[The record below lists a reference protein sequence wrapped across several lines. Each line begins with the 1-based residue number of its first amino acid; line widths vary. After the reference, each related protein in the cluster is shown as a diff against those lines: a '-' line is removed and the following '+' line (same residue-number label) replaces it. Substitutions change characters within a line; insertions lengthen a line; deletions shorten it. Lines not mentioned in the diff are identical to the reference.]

1 MDIGL
6 RTPLL
11 DLFRTD
17 EVTPDVRL
25 LAAQGEISP
34 RPLEQLALLAVLTS
48 DNDTHIRQVA
58 EETLSRIPDHVVA
71 GVIGGS
77 DVPKALVEFFMNR
90 GIAAASAPTGD
101 IPETLVDADLAEY
114 GADASSEE
122 EKLSLLA
129 KLAAMGV
136 PEKVKAAMKGSREM
150 RAVLI
155 RDPNKMVSR
164 AVLSS
169 PKLSDAE
176 VEVFARMGSVS
187 EDVLRTIAQSRA
199 WTKSYLVV
207 AALVKNS
214 KTPVT
219 LSMMLLNRLSAK
231 DLKALV
237 TNRNIPEALRLSAKR
252 RISDPQQ

>member
-11 DLFRTD
+11 DLFRTG

-25 LAAQGEISP
+25 LAAQGTMSP
-34 RPLEQLALLAVLTS
+34 SPLEQLALLALLTS
-48 DNDTHIRQVA
+48 DDDGEIRRVA
-58 EETLSRIPDHVVA
+58 EETLSKIPA
-71 GVIGGS
+71 GVLSRVIAGV
-77 DVPKALVEFFMNR
+77 DVPSVLREFFANR
-90 GIAAASAPTGD
+90 GVAAASAAEGD
-101 IPETLVDADLAEY
+101 VVEALLDDDGTDY
-114 GADASSEE
+114 GVEPVTEE

-129 KLAAMGV
+129 RLASMGV

-176 VEVFARMGSVS
+176 VEMFARMGSVG

-199 WTKSYLVV
+199 WTKNYGVV
-207 AALVKNS
+207 SALVKNA

-219 LSMMLLNRLSAK
+219 LSMMLINRLSAK
-231 DLKALV
+231 DIKALC
-237 TNRNIPEALRLSAKR
+237 TNRNIPEALRLSAKK
-252 RISDPQQ
+252 RISEPQK

>member
-34 RPLEQLALLAVLTS
+34 RPLEQLALLAVLTC
-48 DNDTHIRQVA
+48 DNDADIRGIA
-58 EETLSRIPDHVVA
+58 EETLSRIPA
-71 GVIGGS
+71 SFISGVIGGS
-77 DVPKALVEFFMNR
+77 DVPKLLAEFFLKR
-90 GIAAASAPTGD
+90 GIVAGPPTTG
-101 IPETLVDADLAEY
+101 ETPDAMLDDDLAEY
-114 GADASSEE
+114 GADSSTEE

-219 LSMMLLNRLSAK
+219 LSMMLLTRLSAK
-231 DLKALV
+231 DLKALC

-252 RISDPQQ
+252 RLSTPEP

>member
-11 DLFRTD
+11 DLFRTG

-25 LAAQGEISP
+25 LAARGTMSP
-34 RPLEQLALLAVLTS
+34 SPLEQLGLLALLTS
-48 DNDTHIRQVA
+48 DDDAEIRRVA
-58 EETLSRIPDHVVA
+58 EETLSKIPAALLSRVIA
-71 GVIGGS
+71 GA
-77 DVPKALVEFFMNR
+77 DVPAALSEFFVNR
-90 GIAAASAPTGD
+90 GINGAPAAAGD
-101 IPETLVDADLAEY
+101 VVEALVDDDGTDY
-114 GADASSEE
+114 GAEPVTEE

-176 VEVFARMGSVS
+176 VEMFAKMGSVG

-199 WTKSYLVV
+199 WTKNYGVV
-207 AALVKNS
+207 SALVKNA
-214 KTPVT
+214 KTPVA
-219 LSMMLLNRLSAK
+219 LSMMLIGRLSAK
-231 DLKALV
+231 DIKALC
-237 TNRNIPEALRLSAKR
+237 TNRNIPEAVRLTAKKKLNEG
-252 RISDPQQ
+252 QK